1 MREINLNGYIDD
13 EVWFGDEITPDSLHE
28 MLYGTGT
35 DQRQSTFDSEDVHI
49 RLNSYGGSCNAAVRM
64 HDDLVAYPGR
74 VNITISGT
82 AASAATVLAMA
93 ADLLEMT
100 PGSLF
105 MIHDPIVAAIG
116 NEADL
121 TDAIK
126 LLRACKD
133 SIINVYEKRTMAGR
147 DQIAE
152 MMRDTTWMD
161 AEAALAYGFIDRVA
175 TPNPASTVI
184 NCAVARDVAEKKV
197 QLWIDRH
204 KALSNAYRK
213 KDQTKTVIPKENNA
227 DEQPEQQPVQM
238 VADEGAQTAE
248 AENAAPAQEAAEPEY
263 SDRPADAGETT
274 APGNSPGADHP
285 DEPESGTPIG
295 QLRKRLALIMPSEAK
310 NRR

>member
-13 EVWFGDEITPDSLHE
+13 DVWFGDEITPDSLHDI
-28 MLYGTGT
+28 LYEPGT
-35 DQRQSTFDSEDVHI
+35 DQSEDVHI

-64 HDDLVAYPGR
+64 HDELVSYPGK

-121 TDAIK
+121 MDAIK

-133 SIINVYEKRTMAGR
+133 SIINVYATRTMAGR

-161 AEAALAYGFIDRVA
+161 AEAALAYGFVDRVA
-175 TPNPASTVI
+175 AANPASTII

-204 KALSNAYRK
+204 RQLSNAYRK
-213 KDQTKTVIPKENNA
+213 SDQKKTVIPKEEDKA
-227 DEQPEQQPVQM
+227 DEQQERQPVQTGE
-238 VADEGAQTAE
+238 AEGAQTAE
-248 AENAAPAQEAAEPEY
+248 AANAAPAPEPAAP
-263 SDRPADAGETT
+263 TQ
-274 APGNSPGADHP
+274 P
-285 DEPESGTPIG
+285 DEPVGTGEAEAPEHVSGAVHPDAPDDGAPIG
-295 QLRKRLALIMPSEAK
+295 QLRRRLALIMPNEAK
-310 NRR
+310 NKEETV

>member
-13 EVWFGDEITPDSLHE
+13 EVWFGDEITPDNLHDI
-28 MLYGTGT
+28 LYEPGA
-35 DQRQSTFDSEDVHI
+35 DQSEDVHI

-64 HDDLVAYPGR
+64 HDELVAYPGKI
-74 VNITISGT
+74 NLTISGT

-121 TDAIK
+121 TDAIR

-133 SIINVYEKRTMAGR
+133 SIINVYATRTLAGR

-161 AEAALAYGFIDRVA
+161 AEAALAYGFVDRVA
-175 TPNPASTVI
+175 SANPASTII

-204 KALSNAYRK
+204 RQLSNAYRK
-213 KDQTKTVIPKENNA
+213 KDPIKTVIPKEDKS
-227 DEQPEQQPVQM
+227 DEQPEQKPAQTDK
-238 VADEGAQTAE
+238 AEGAQTAE
-248 AENAAPAQEAAEPEY
+248 AAHAAPAPEATS
-263 SDRPADAGETT
+263 SDPADPSVGSGETT
-274 APGNSPGADHP
+274 ASDQRFDTEPTEPP
-285 DEPESGTPIG
+285 DTGTPIG
-295 QLRKRLALIMPSEAK
+295 QLRKRLALIMPEEARK
-310 NRR
+310 

>member
-13 EVWFGDEITPDSLHE
+13 EVWFGDEITPESLHDI
-28 MLYGTGT
+28 LYEPGA
-35 DQRQSTFDSEDVHI
+35 DQSEDVHI

-64 HDDLVAYPGR
+64 HDDLVAYPGKIS
-74 VNITISGT
+74 ITISGT

-100 PGSLF
+100 PGSLI
-105 MIHDPIVAAIG
+105 MIHDPIVGAIG

-121 TDAIK
+121 MDAVR

-133 SIINVYEKRTMAGR
+133 SIINVYATRTLAGR

-161 AEAALAYGFIDRVA
+161 AEAALAYGFVDRIAA
-175 TPNPASTVI
+175 TNPASTVI

-213 KDQTKTVIPKENNA
+213 KDQTRTIIPKEDKA
-227 DEQPEQQPVQM
+227 DEQLEPEPIST
-238 VADEGAQTAE
+238 DETEGAETSKAAYAASAPEAPAPEPAVEPAGAGEAE
-248 AENAAPAQEAAEPEY
+248 APECVTG
-263 SDRPADAGETT
+263 AGQ
-274 APGNSPGADHP
+274 P
-285 DEPESGTPIG
+285 DQPDTGTPIG
-295 QLRKRLALIMPSEAK
+295 QLRKRLALIMPNEAK
-310 NRR
+310 NKEETV

>member
-28 MLYGTGT
+28 MLYEPGT
-35 DQRQSTFDSEDVHI
+35 DQSEDVHI

-93 ADLLEMT
+93 ADQLEMT

-161 AEAALAYGFIDRVA
+161 AEAALAYGFVDSVA
-175 TPNPASTVI
+175 LPNPASTVI

-204 KALSNAYRK
+204 KQLINEISK
-213 KDQTKTVIPKENNA
+213 KEQTVNPEEDQA
-227 DEQPEQQPVQM
+227 D
-238 VADEGAQTAE
+238 DHE
-248 AENAAPAQEAAEPEY
+248 AERLSLGEAGVAPPAEAAPAAPPEEAPAPETADEPVETGEAEA
-263 SDRPADAGETT
+263 SGDVA
-274 APGNSPGADHP
+274 GADHP
-285 DEPESGTPIG
+285 DGHDTGTPVS

-310 NRR
+310 Q

>member
-28 MLYGTGT
+28 TLYEPGT
-35 DQRQSTFDSEDVHI
+35 DQSEDVHI

-64 HDDLVAYPGR
+64 HDDLVAYPGKIS
-74 VNITISGT
+74 ITISGT

-93 ADLLEMT
+93 ADTLEMT

-121 TDAIK
+121 MDAIK

-133 SIINVYEKRTMAGR
+133 SIINVYATRTLAGR
-147 DQIAE
+147 DQIAQ
-152 MMRDTTWMD
+152 MMKETTWMD
-161 AEAALAYGFIDRVA
+161 AEAALAYGFIDRIA
-175 TPNPASTVI
+175 APSAFGTVI
-184 NCAVARDVAEKKV
+184 NCAVAREVAEKKV
-197 QLWIDRH
+197 QLWVDRH
-204 KALSNAYRK
+204 KQLVSDIRK
-213 KDQTKTVIPKENNA
+213 KEQTVNPEEDRADDHEAERLPLGEAGVPATAEDAPAAPPEEAPAPEPA
-227 DEQPEQQPVQM
+227 DEPV
-238 VADEGAQTAE
+238 ETGEAE
-248 AENAAPAQEAAEPEY
+248 AP
-263 SDRPADAGETT
+263 D
-274 APGNSPGADHP
+274 NSPGADNPNGH
-285 DEPESGTPIG
+285 DTGTPVS

>member
-13 EVWFGDEITPDSLHE
+13 EVWFGDEITPENLHDI
-28 MLYGTGT
+28 LYEPGK
-35 DQRQSTFDSEDVHI
+35 DQSEDVHI

-64 HDDLVAYPGR
+64 HDDLVAYPGKIS
-74 VNITISGT
+74 ITISGT

-121 TDAIK
+121 MDAIK

-133 SIINVYEKRTMAGR
+133 SIINVYATRTMAGR

-161 AEAALAYGFIDRVA
+161 AEAALAYGFVDRVA
-175 TPNPASTVI
+175 QPNPASTVI
-184 NCAVARDVAEKKV
+184 NCAVARDVAEKRV
-197 QLWIDRH
+197 QLWVDRH
-204 KALSNAYRK
+204 RQLSNAYRK
-213 KDQTKTVIPKENNA
+213 RDQTRTIIPKEDKP
-227 DEQPEQQPVQM
+227 DEQPEQQPVQ
-238 VADEGAQTAE
+238 AGEAEGAQTSE
-248 AENAAPAQEAAEPEY
+248 AANAAPAPEEAAPESTDEPVDTGEPE
-263 SDRPADAGETT
+263 
-274 APGNSPGADHP
+274 APEQHN
-285 DEPESGTPIG
+285 EPESGVPIG

>member
-28 MLYGTGT
+28 MLYEPGA
-35 DQRQSTFDSEDVHI
+35 DQSEDVHI

-93 ADLLEMT
+93 ADQLEMT

-213 KDQTKTVIPKENNA
+213 KDQTKTVIPEEDSAN
-227 DEQPEQQPVQM
+227 EQPEQQPVQV
-238 VADEGAQTAE
+238 VAPEGAQTTE
-248 AENAAPAQEAAEPEY
+248 AENAAPATEAVATEPPNT
-263 SDRPADAGETT
+263 PADAGETPVPEDSSGT
-274 APGNSPGADHP
+274 NHP

>member
-1 MREINLNGYIDD
+1 MREISLSGYIDD
-13 EVWFGDEITPDSLHE
+13 EVWFGDEITPENLHGI
-28 MLYGTGT
+28 LYEPGV
-35 DQRQSTFDSEDVHI
+35 DQSEEVHI

-64 HDDLVAYPGR
+64 HDDLAAYPGR
-74 VNITISGT
+74 ISITISGT

-93 ADLLEMT
+93 ADELEMT
-100 PGSLF
+100 SGSLF

-121 TDAIK
+121 TDAIR

-133 SIINVYEKRTMAGR
+133 SIINVYATRTMAGR

-175 TPNPASTVI
+175 ALNPAGSVI

-204 KALSNAYRK
+204 KALSSAYRK
-213 KDQTKTVIPKENNA
+213 KDPSKAAVPVDGNAVAQT
-227 DEQPEQQPVQM
+227 EQQPVLE
-238 VADEGAQTAE
+238 D
-248 AENAAPAQEAAEPEY
+248 AAESPKTA
-263 SDRPADAGETT
+263 SCGMKETKET
-274 APGNSPGADHP
+274 NH
-285 DEPESGTPIG
+285 GTPVG
-295 QLRKRLALIMPSEAK
+295 QLRRRLALIMPSEAK
-310 NRR
+310 KQEETV

>member
-13 EVWFGDEITPDSLHE
+13 EVWFGDEITPESLHE
-28 MLYGTGT
+28 KLYEPGA
-35 DQRQSTFDSEDVHI
+35 DQSEDLHI

-133 SIINVYEKRTMAGR
+133 SIINVYEKRTMARR

-213 KDQTKTVIPKENNA
+213 KDQTKTVIPEEDKT
-227 DEQPEQQPVQM
+227 DEQPEQQPVQ
-238 VADEGAQTAE
+238 VVEPEGAQTAE
-248 AENAAPAQEAAEPEY
+248 AENAAPAQEAAEPEC
-263 SDRPADAGETT
+263 SDRPADAGEAT